1 MKKHTTFDGPRSL
14 RQIAKITAVLARVK
28 QEKMPPMPC
37 KDIAEELFITVEA
50 ARLYLVHL
58 VGLKE
63 NRTVRICAWQLSGT
77 RYMALYALGS
87 SRNVARPKAKTKAQR
102 HQAMMADPVAL
113 AKENATRR
121 NRRRKQR
128 GLAPL
133 VPPPAA
139 WFAPLG
145 AAA

>member
-14 RQIAKITAVLARVK
+14 RQIARIHAVLTVAK
-28 QEKMPPMPC
+28 EMKAPMPC
-37 KDIAEELFITVEA
+37 VDIAEELCVTPEA

-58 VGLKE
+58 VGLKVD
-63 NRTVRICAWQLSGT
+63 RTVRIAKWQLSGT

-87 SRNVARPKAKTKAQR
+87 RGNARQPKGKTKAER
-102 HQAMMADPVAL
+102 HRAMMADPVAL